1 MNFHSL
7 HRACFSLCAASALF
21 SAAAHAEPVTRA
33 SIEAWLAAPAPA
45 SLPAPGT
52 TVSGADVES
61 LRALILPG
69 YFEYVLASGVPIDIE
84 ATGDFAPAAEFL
96 AVTAA
101 NAGRA
106 TLRAEGGMD
115 GYVAG
120 QPFDAKQIEAAPP
133 EQAGYMVGWNN
144 VHRWQYYGYH
154 VSALDMIFVTATAPG
169 SHGTLMA
176 GMEGGGNAER
186 SMVQDYHRVYL
197 NHLAMLP
204 GQDYRVKADDA
215 DKRFFKDY
223 ISFTA
228 PFDVKGTTFVVERS
242 LDPNEEDQV
251 SSYLPKERRVRRLSA
266 QERAD
271 KFMGTNWTLDDFEA
285 FSGRVMDYEW
295 VYRGRKPILHVT
307 NSREP
312 ALRFGGEQSNVPID
326 RWQVRDCFVVE
337 LKPRWK
343 DHPVASK
350 YLFVDSQ
357 TWNGLAA
364 IVVDRQ
370 DRGWRYFMPFY
381 QWAEA
386 DTSTPQRTWET
397 SVLRWRGALGVD
409 LIENSTSIARA
420 SVPTEIPTMTDKQ
433 IERKFSISNLSG
445 GR

>member
-1 MNFHSL
+1 MLRMSWP
-7 HRACFSLCAASALF
+7 RMRVALF
-21 SAAAHAEPVTRA
+21 LFVTAGFAAAHAEPVDRA
-33 SIEAWLAAPAPA
+33 ALETWLAAAPA
-45 SLPAPGT
+45 SPPAPGASL
-52 TVSGADVES
+52 SGADVEQ
-61 LRALILPG
+61 LRNFILPG
-69 YFEYVLASGVPIDIE
+69 YFDYVRNAGVAMDIE
-84 ATGDFAPAAEFL
+84 ATGDFAPAA
-96 AVTAA
+96 AYQAATAA
-101 NAGRA
+101 NAGK
-106 TLRAEGGMD
+106 TQLRAEGGLQ
-115 GYVAG
+115 GYEAG
-120 QPFDAKQIEAAPP
+120 QPFDAAQIDAAPP

-154 VSALDMIFVTATAPG
+154 VPSMDMMFVTPTAPG
-169 SHGTLMA
+169 THGTLMA

-204 GQDYRVKADDA
+204 TQDFRVRADDA
-215 DKRFFKDY
+215 DQRFYKDY

-251 SSYLPKERRVRRLSA
+251 SSYLPRERRVRRLSA

-285 FSGRVMDYEW
+285 FSGRVMDNEW
-295 VYRGRKPILHVT
+295 VYRGRKAILHVT

-326 RWQVRDCFVVE
+326 RWQVRECFVVE

-343 DHPVASK
+343 EHPVASK
-350 YLFVDSQ
+350 FLFVDAQ
-357 TWNGLAA
+357 TWNSLAA

-370 DRGWRYFMPFY
+370 DRAWRFFMPYY
-381 QWAEA
+381 QWAA
-386 DTSTPQRTWET
+386 PDDGTPERALET
-397 SVLRWRGALGVD
+397 SVLRWRGAIGVD
-409 LIENSTSIARA
+409 LIENTTSIARA
-420 SVPTEIPTMTDKQ
+420 TVPTEIPTMTDKQ
-433 IERKFSISNLSG
+433 IERKFSISNLTG